1 MEALYPIIDAEFER
15 RLFDAD
21 LVAHLRY
28 ERNETANEVFDFK
41 SWDSESYRKFKESYR
56 EECRAKPW
64 DSLSFREQAIIQ
76 IAFVS
81 PMPRFNLSDEERE
94 AEEARETRYANRII
108 AEAEIVALWNS
119 L

>member
-28 ERNETANEVFDFK
+28 ERTEIANEVFNFQPYE
-41 SWDSESYRKFKESYR
+41 SESYRKFKESYR

-64 DSLSFREQAIIQ
+64 DALSFREQAIIQ

-94 AEEARETRYANRII
+94 AEERSATRYTNAII